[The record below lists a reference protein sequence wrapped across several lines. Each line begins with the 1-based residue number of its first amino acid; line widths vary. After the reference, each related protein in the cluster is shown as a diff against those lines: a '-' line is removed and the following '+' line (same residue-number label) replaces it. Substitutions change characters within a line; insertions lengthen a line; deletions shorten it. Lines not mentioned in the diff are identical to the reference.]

1 MNLMVVAGIDIG
13 STTGKAVIMIDDK
26 IILGKIIM
34 ASIKPAQTARLAI
47 EAALENAGLTAQDE
61 LQYIV
66 STGYG
71 RLKVDFGNENISE
84 ISCHAKGAFHTDPEV
99 RTIIDIGGQDC
110 KAISL
115 SAKGAVWGFEMN
127 ERCAAGTGR
136 FFQVMA
142 KVLACG
148 LEGIGSPSNIS
159 PTAATISNQC
169 SVFAESEIISL
180 VNNDVPLPDI
190 ITGIN
195 RAVASRVSGLVRRAG
210 LADKVV
216 ITGGCYGNEG
226 LVNALEQAL
235 GLKVNRLPVN
245 PQFMGALGAA
255 VFAMEK
261 FRAKTTE
268 TQINME
274 GAK

>member
-1 MNLMVVAGIDIG
+1 MVVAGIDIG

-26 IILGKIIM
+26 IILGRVIM

-47 EAALENAGLTAQDE
+47 EAALENAGLASQED
-61 LQYIV
+61 LQYVV

-99 RTIIDIGGQDC
+99 RTVIDIGGQDC

-115 SAKGAVWGFEMN
+115 NAKGGVLGFEMN

-142 KVLACG
+142 KILACG
-148 LEGIGSPSNIS
+148 LEGIGSPDNIS
-159 PTAATISNQC
+159 PNPATISNQC

-180 VNNDVPLPDI
+180 VNNDVPIPDI
-190 ITGIN
+190 ISGIN
-195 RAVASRVSGLVRRAG
+195 RSVASRVSGLVRRAG

-216 ITGGCYGNEG
+216 ITGGCYANEG
-226 LVNALEQAL
+226 LISALEIVL

-245 PQFMGALGAA
+245 PQFIGALGAA

-261 FRAKTTE
+261 LRAKSVEAQT
-268 TQINME
+268 NME
-274 GAK
+274 EVK